1 MAEHRCRRR
10 THLAAARSL
19 ALVALIAA
27 LPVQA
32 SALSARIWVS
42 GRGIDQAGC
51 GPVTSPCRTLQF
63 AHDNIS
69 PGGEID
75 VLDPAGYGVLAI
87 SRSVS
92 IINDGVG
99 VAGLFSTEAAPAITI
114 ESKDYISVLL
124 RGLTIDGGGSNLAS
138 VAFIANGSL
147 TVQNCL
153 VKNSGGLAVFVG
165 TPSSIQVLN
174 STFSNN
180 VQAIAVNLY
189 GNSQDTNPVK
199 VVIDRTTITGTS
211 GTGIH
216 LSRDGP
222 GVINFLVSNSIVSAN
237 GYGMYI
243 KDGVEGVVR
252 TTAVTQNVVGLMSL
266 SYRPVVLTGNTIS
279 GNRITGVLAS
289 YGTKSFGDNQI
300 TGNGTDVD
308 GTLTP
313 VAPR

>member
-10 THLAAARSL
+10 TYFAAARSL
-19 ALVALIAA
+19 AVVALIAA
-27 LPVQA
+27 LPMQA

-114 ESKDYISVLL
+114 QGADFISVLL
-124 RGLTIDGGGSNLAS
+124 RGLTIDGTAS
-138 VAFIANGSL
+138 HTAAIAFIAQGSL
-147 TVQNCL
+147 TLQNCL
-153 VKNSGGLAVFVG
+153 VKNSGGLAAFVDP
-165 TPSSIQVLN
+165 PSSIKVLD
-174 STFSNN
+174 STFSDNG
-180 VQAIAVNLY
+180 QAIAVLPY
-189 GNSQDTNPVK
+189 KNSQDTNPVK
-199 VVIDRTTITGTS
+199 LIVDRTTVTGT
-211 GTGIH
+211 GVTGIYLKREGPSP
-216 LSRDGP
+216 LS
-222 GVINFLVSNSIVSAN
+222 FLVSNSVVSSN
-237 GYGMYI
+237 GTGMNFGY
-243 KDGVEGVVR
+243 GVEGVVR
-252 TTAVTQNVVGLMSL
+252 TSAITQNTVGIMNS
-266 SYRPVVLTGNTIS
+266 SNRPVVLTGNTIS
-279 GNRITGVLAS
+279 GNSYAGVLAS

>member
-10 THLAAARSL
+10 KHFAAARSL
-19 ALVALIAA
+19 AVVALIAA
-27 LPVQA
+27 LPMQA

-114 ESKDYISVLL
+114 QGADYISVLL
-124 RGLTIDGGGSNLAS
+124 RGLTIDGGKSNTVS
-138 VAFIANGSL
+138 VAFIGPGAL
-147 TVQNCL
+147 TFQNCL
-153 VKNSGGLAVFVG
+153 VKNSGGLAAF
-165 TPSSIQVLN
+165 TNASSSIQVLN

-180 VQAIAVNLY
+180 AQAIAVNRT

-199 VVIDRTTITGTS
+199 VVIDRTTITGT
-211 GTGIH
+211 GLTGIR
-216 LSRDGP
+216 LKGEGSNP
-222 GVINFLVSNSIVSAN
+222 ISFLVSNSVVSAN
-237 GYGMYI
+237 GYGIYI
-243 KDGVEGVVR
+243 DGDVEGVVR
-252 TTAVTQNVVGLMSL
+252 TTAITQNYVGIMSL
-266 SYRPVVLTGNTIS
+266 SGRSVVLTGNTIS
-279 GNRITGVLAS
+279 GNRNTGVLTS
-289 YGTKSFGDNQI
+289 YGTQSFGDNQI

-308 GTLTP
+308 GKLTS